1 MKTFNKKALDAAATY
16 STTTS
21 SAIDAG
27 NIYSASVQGVSTGS
41 ATTGTLK
48 LQGSNDM
55 PASGAPYPTN
65 GFTPT
70 NWTDIASAT
79 VNFSGATTGLVPV
92 TNICHQFLR
101 VVFTPTAAG
110 VQAITCLADAAGSL
124 AGKYFLLETA
134 NGAQKYAVWFSVSGG
149 GSAPV
154 VSGYTA
160 AEVAIV
166 TGDTASAVA
175 TALGTAL
182 ALLTGIASATPS
194 TATVTVTLSTAGQF
208 VPASDVDTG
217 FTFANNYG
225 TMNARIK
232 TINV

>member
-1 MKTFNKKALDAAATY
+1 MKTFNKKAIDAAATY
-16 STTTS
+16 STTNS
-21 SAIDAG
+21 SAIDSG
-27 NIYSASVQGVSTGS
+27 NVYSASVQVVTTGS
-41 ATTGTLK
+41 STAGTCK

-55 PASGAPYPTN
+55 PTYGSPYPTN

-79 VNFSGATTGLVPV
+79 ANVSGATTALLPV

-101 VVFTPTAAG
+101 VVYTPTGAG
-110 VQAITCLADAAGSL
+110 VQTITCVADVAGSL
-124 AGKYFLLETA
+124 NNKYFLLETA
-134 NGAQKYAVWFSVSGG
+134 NGAQKYAVWFNVSAG
-149 GSAPV
+149 GSAPTV
-154 VSGYTA
+154 PGYTA
-160 AEVAIV
+160 AEVAIS
-166 TGDTASAVA
+166 TGDTAADVA

-182 ALLTGIASATPS
+182 ALLTGIASATPA
-194 TATVTVTLSTAGQF
+194 TATVTVTLSVAGPF
-208 VPASDVDTG
+208 VPATDFNTT

>member
-1 MKTFNKKALDAAATY
+1 MKTFNKKAIDAAATY
-16 STTTS
+16 STTNS
-21 SAIDAG
+21 AAIDAG
-27 NIYSASVQGVSTGS
+27 NVYSASVQGVTTGS
-41 ATTGTLK
+41 ATTGTMK

-55 PASGAPYPTN
+55 PSSGSPYPTN

-79 VNFSGATTGLVPV
+79 VNFSGATTGLIPV

-101 VVFTPTAAG
+101 VVYTPTSAG
-110 VQAITCLADAAGSL
+110 VQTITCVADVADSL
-124 AGKYFLLETA
+124 AGKYFLFETA
-134 NGAQKYAVWFSVSGG
+134 NGTNKYAIWFKVSGTG
-149 GSAPV
+149 TAPV
-154 VSGYTA
+154 VAGYTA
-160 AEVAIV
+160 QEVDIV
-166 TGDTASAVA
+166 TGDSDSAVA
-175 TALGTAL
+175 TALGTAM

-208 VPASDVDTG
+208 VPASDVDTT

-225 TMNARIK
+225 TINARIK